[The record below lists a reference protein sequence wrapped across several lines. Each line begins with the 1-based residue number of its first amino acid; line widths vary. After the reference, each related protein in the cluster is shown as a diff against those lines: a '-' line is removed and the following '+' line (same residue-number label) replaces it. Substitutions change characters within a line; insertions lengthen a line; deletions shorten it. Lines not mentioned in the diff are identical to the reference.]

1 MGVLHKMTDR
11 SDQSELPVYREL
23 EALGEQAYDEMYDG
37 RVNGR
42 WSDIKEYFGL
52 AILAAERAGL
62 NDEAERL
69 QKRLDH
75 IREVVRHQF
84 S

>member
-1 MGVLHKMTDR
+1 MANPPEEPK
-11 SDQSELPVYREL
+11 LPPHREL

-37 RVNGR
+37 RIRGR

-52 AILAAERAGL
+52 AIAAAERNGL
-62 NDEAERL
+62 NEEAARL

-75 IREVVRHQF
+75 IRKVVQSQF

>member
-1 MGVLHKMTDR
+1 MTDR
-11 SDQSELPVYREL
+11 PDGSEPPIYRKL

-52 AILAAERAGL
+52 AILSAEREGL
-62 NDEAERL
+62 HEEAERL
-69 QKRLDH
+69 QKRLEQ
-75 IREVVRHQF
+75 IRQVVRHQF